1 MLGMPLLF
9 STTTASV
16 MMTIHTTRIASLI
29 TAVLASGSL
38 LAATQAVPALVFD
51 GTTPQNDLQGSLA
64 ARVQFAQSQI
74 LPAHPREGDNQP
86 RLTALRKSL
95 LLVRPMQADSTAPMV
110 VMAYD
115 GTGKLLG
122 SMGLNPPSK
131 LPKTA
136 YYLEGSPE
144 EGVDFTP
151 GPGTTGVINS
161 SSELAKLGDPA
172 GAFLLSKLR
181 VHALVSIQTADGRWV
196 RNVYLPTDAAL
207 EGKMVRLASN
217 AGYDST
223 VTFSGRQVTLSRG
236 QSQQFKF
243 VRGQWIRDGELENNG
258 ITYASDAWSGVL
270 PSKWIVPGLS
280 LWFSHNQLHGELT
293 GLKVG
298 APGELLIHTID
309 IGMLTTPRNQFA
321 FAKDPEAHREYFQ
334 TIPASRLIVSQYAPL
349 SLPEVM
355 LPDGTLLTDFDPS
368 EGGWHDGTMRQRIGK
383 ELISHGIDNAN
394 YGINSTAGEGESS
407 HPYVVAQ
414 LAAHNSRGKYA
425 NGVKVHGGSGGGGIV
440 TLDASLGN
448 EFSHEVGHNY
458 GLGHYVGAL
467 PALCIAAPTRT
478 MPPGAGMATKTAS
491 FPTSS
496 QPAAARAPVWMA
508 SVRRRSTAAPLVS
521 MPWLAVRRSPVSTV
535 LRSTPPTRRPSSS
548 ASSRARRCLMPVQP
562 RVLASGT
569 RAAPKWSLP
578 VTRSTFPSRSLHP

>member
-1 MLGMPLLF
+1 MMGRVSCSAQWDSIHPLNYPKP
-9 STTTASV
+9 
-16 MMTIHTTRIASLI
+16 HTTWR
-29 TAVLASGSL
+29 
-38 LAATQAVPALVFD
+38 VP
-51 GTTPQNDLQGSLA
+51 
-64 ARVQFAQSQI
+64 
-74 LPAHPREGDNQP
+74 
-86 RLTALRKSL
+86 
-95 LLVRPMQADSTAPMV
+95 
-110 VMAYD
+110 
-115 GTGKLLG
+115 
-122 SMGLNPPSK
+122 
-131 LPKTA
+131 PKR
-136 YYLEGSPE
+136 
-144 EGVDFTP
+144 GVDFTP

-207 EGKMVRLASN
+207 EGKMVHLASN
-217 AGYDST
+217 AGYDSI

-243 VRGQWIRDGELENNG
+243 MRGQWIRDGELENNG

-394 YGINSTAGEGESS
+394 YGINSTAG
-407 HPYVVAQ
+407 
-414 LAAHNSRGKYA
+414 
-425 NGVKVHGGSGGGGIV
+425 
-440 TLDASLGN
+440 
-448 EFSHEVGHNY
+448 
-458 GLGHYVGAL
+458 
-467 PALCIAAPTRT
+467 
-478 MPPGAGMATKTAS
+478 
-491 FPTSS
+491 
-496 QPAAARAPVWMA
+496 
-508 SVRRRSTAAPLVS
+508 
-521 MPWLAVRRSPVSTV
+521 
-535 LRSTPPTRRPSSS
+535 
-548 ASSRARRCLMPVQP
+548 
-562 RVLASGT
+562 
-569 RAAPKWSLP
+569 
-578 VTRSTFPSRSLHP
+578 